1 MKLHFERALVE
12 RLLAHA
18 EAAEAHSPTLDQLFS
33 PEYQKERVTD
43 RMPTHE
49 DIDETRIPA
58 GLILVGDQGVYL
70 MSNGT
75 PCLPDPDGAPN
86 LVAYAKEA
94 DPRGASSDWYDIKR
108 ASFGGDDG
116 AEFLSAE
123 VIRQAL
129 DATGDGPVWI
139 DVSPTDIRAPC
150 LSSTQ

>member
-1 MKLHFERALVE
+1 MKLHFDRALVA

-18 EAAEAHSPTLDQLFS
+18 EAAVIHSPTFDQLFS
-33 PEYQKERVTD
+33 PAYQKERVID
-43 RMPTHE
+43 RMPTAD
-49 DIDETRIPA
+49 DIDDTPIPA
-58 GLILVGDQGVYL
+58 GLMLVGDQGVYL

-75 PCLPDPDGAPN
+75 PCLPDPAGSLN

-94 DPRGASSDWYDIKR
+94 DPRGSSDDWYDVKL

-129 DATGDGPVWI
+129 EATGDGPVWI
-139 DVSPTDIRAPC
+139 DVNPTDIRAPC
-150 LSSTQ
+150 LSVAK